1 MGEFVVISFESTN
14 FAMQAES
21 VLKGE
26 SLGHQVIP
34 TPREITL
41 SCGLS
46 IRTATENLD
55 RVFNLIDQGKMRVKA
70 LYTVSGTGMDRK
82 IEKIEGR

>member
-1 MGEFVVISFESTN
+1 MIEFIIISFDSTN

-21 VLKGE
+21 AFKTEKL
-26 SLGHQVIP
+26 SHQVIP

-46 IRTATENLD
+46 IRTDVQNKDKIFKLMDE
-55 RVFNLIDQGKMRVKA
+55 GKIKVKA
-70 LYTVSGTGMDRK
+70 VYRVSGAGKDRI
-82 IEKIEGR
+82 IEKVEGR

>member
-1 MGEFVVISFESTN
+1 MEEYLIISFDSTN

-21 VLKGE
+21 VLKGRE
-26 SLGHQVIP
+26 YQIHIVP

-46 IRTATENLD
+46 IRASMEGLSD
-55 RVFNLIDQGKMRVKA
+55 VLSLAEEGKIKIKKVFKV
-70 LYTVSGTGMDRK
+70 TGAGASKNIEEIRK
-82 IEKIEGR
+82 

>member
-1 MGEFVVISFESTN
+1 MDKYLLITFNSTN

-21 VLKGE
+21 VLKELDIDG
-26 SLGHQVIP
+26 QIVP

-46 IRTATENLD
+46 IRTSMENLEK
-55 RVFNLIDQGKMRVKA
+55 VQNLIKLGKITNKS
-70 LYTVSGTGMDRK
+70 LYVFEGVGKDRAIK
-82 IEKIEGR
+82 EI

>member
-1 MGEFVVISFESTN
+1 MLEFIIVSFDSTN

-21 VLKGE
+21 VFKGE
-26 SLGHQVIP
+26 KIKHQVIP

-46 IRTATENLD
+46 IRTEMENKDKIFDLYEEGKIKIKAVY
-55 RVFNLIDQGKMRVKA
+55 RVSSSDKG
-70 LYTVSGTGMDRK
+70 RK